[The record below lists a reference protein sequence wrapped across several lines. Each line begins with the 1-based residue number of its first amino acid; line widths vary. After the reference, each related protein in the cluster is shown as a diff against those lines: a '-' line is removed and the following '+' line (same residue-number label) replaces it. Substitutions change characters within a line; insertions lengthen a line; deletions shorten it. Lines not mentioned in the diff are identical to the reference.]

1 MREGAFTEPATRLGA
16 VVCTCM
22 CTLYAHSQRHLRA
35 VAAVLGSP
43 WNPFAV
49 GGPGLAADVM

>member
-1 MREGAFTEPATRLGA
+1 
-16 VVCTCM
+16 M